1 MGTRQK
7 ATHFRIFASR
17 LQVVEKTIFAIRV
30 RYARAY
36 CQCPDSQAENR
47 QAAGLDRLFFE
58 TYEIGLH
65 LSVGEKTIF
74 R

>member
-7 ATHFRIFASR
+7 ATHFRIFASG
-17 LQVVEKTIFAIRV
+17 LQVVEKTIFSIQSG
-30 RYARAY
+30 YPRA
-36 CQCPDSQAENR
+36 CCHCPDSQAENGK
-47 QAAGLDRLFFE
+47 AAGPDKLFFE